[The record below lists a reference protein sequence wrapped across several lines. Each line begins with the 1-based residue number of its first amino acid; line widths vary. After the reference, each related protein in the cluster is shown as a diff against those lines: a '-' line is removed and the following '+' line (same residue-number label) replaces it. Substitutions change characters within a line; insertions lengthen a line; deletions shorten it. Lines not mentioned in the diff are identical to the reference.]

1 MAEAIKTTTAQTMGA
16 GSLGSQLDQL
26 DNLIGRLGSVG
37 DSHKNALDILLLM
50 DQVDA
55 QVRELK
61 TQGASIKAEEGQY
74 ESSCAA
80 VKKEAR
86 RLVRDF
92 GGASALHEERALRKV
107 PQSAWWWFLDDYLA
121 QKNAAALKNRL
132 KIGAV
137 VVAVVIVLAVAY
149 QLFLAPSPQ
158 TVARY
163 DAINNSQALAGQ
175 GQYAQA
181 LAQLRTGLAAVPGD
195 PELLIMEGVVYS
207 MQGNQAG
214 AAAAF
219 ADAKA
224 ALKDDETFY
233 VVQSQDYLIIQQPKL
248 AEESARNAILA
259 NPNSAKGY
267 FILGSAQETA
277 GDTAGAY
284 DSYNEAVRLGDAS
297 GDSTISVQAKIKLG
311 YLMQGAGLLP
321 EGTPG
326 TPTPQ

>member
-1 MAEAIKTTTAQTMGA
+1 MAEALKTSTAQTMGA

-50 DQVDA
+50 DQIDA
-55 QVRELK
+55 RMQELNA
-61 TQGASIKAEEGQY
+61 QGASIKAEEGQY

-80 VKKEAR
+80 LKKEAR

-92 GGASALHEERALRKV
+92 GGAAALHEERALRKV
-107 PQSAWWWFLDDYLA
+107 PESAWWWFLDDYLA
-121 QKNAAALKNRL
+121 QKNAAALKNQL

-149 QLFLAPSPQ
+149 QLFLAPSPE

-163 DAINNSQALAGQ
+163 DAINGSQALAGQ
-175 GQYAQA
+175 GQYAEA

-207 MQGNQAG
+207 LQGSQAD
-214 AAAAF
+214 ADAAF

-233 VVQSQDYLIIQQPKL
+233 IVQSQDYLTSQQPKL
-248 AEESARNAILA
+248 AEQSARNAILV

-267 FILGSAQETA
+267 FILGSAQEIA
-277 GDTAGAY
+277 GDTSGAY
-284 DSYNEAVRLGDAS
+284 DSYNKAVQLADAS

-311 YLMQGAGLLP
+311 YMMQGGVLLP